1 MSFCYSIWWNF
12 SSRFLLTGAIPFVT
26 ASVFCLGGF
35 LKWLTIISYI
45 ILCILCLQKAMTAG
59 SPWQR
64 RLCFALP
71 FLMRVLLTIL
81 RISRFGGGNPTA
93 MVHVFLQVRTDCRRC
108 LKEEENW
115 CLFPPATSVAE
126 AASGVGDISVRD
138 IEAHLD
144 RRPNL
149 WWRNW
154 YGLKC
159 LNLFCH
165 QNIAECF
172 HNKLVLLWISLAN
185 FPFRNISNP

>member
-1 MSFCYSIWWNF
+1 MSFCHSIWWIF
-12 SSRFLLTGAIPFVT
+12 SSRSLLAGAIPFVT

-93 MVHVFLQVRTDCRRC
+93 MIHVFLQVRTDCRRC
-108 LKEEENW
+108 LSKEENW
-115 CLFPPATSVAE
+115 CPFPQDTSVAE

-144 RRPNL
+144 CPIFGDEIDTA
-149 WWRNW
+149 W
-154 YGLKC
+154 
-159 LNLFCH
+159 
-165 QNIAECF
+165 NIWIYF
-172 HNKLVLLWISLAN
+172 RIKKPPSVLVLSWISLTN
-185 FPFRNISNP
+185 FPFWNISNP